1 MNIEP
6 DDEATLRVCI
16 VGSGMKFVSGI
27 SYYTYYL
34 AEAFTEKYQTS
45 VVLMRNLVPRRF
57 YPGRGRVG
65 AQITSLH
72 TSDVCPTFDGV
83 DWFAIPSLPRAGR
96 FVRRQKPDVIV
107 FQWWTVAVL
116 PSFLYLLFIA
126 RRGGAKVI
134 LELHEDQDA
143 REAELPLMER
153 LLSPGLRHMIHRADH
168 YVVHSEWDK
177 ARMGEK
183 FNLPSDA
190 MSVIPLGPFQMGS
203 VDVSDANT
211 SQGAGDTEYGDV
223 TTVLFFGTIRPYKGL
238 EDLIDAFELLPRD
251 GATKWRL
258 LVVGETWEGWD
269 LPTQKIALSPV
280 AQDIELINRYV
291 TDAEIPG
298 LFSRSDIVALPY
310 HRSSASGPLHLTMQ
324 SGLPVVITDV
334 GGLSEAA
341 RDYSGTIFVRP
352 RDPVALAK
360 GIEAS
365 AGLRGVRHQDLHS
378 WEYTLELYSTAIDK
392 MCSPK
397 LGNPGDDT

>member
-1 MNIEP
+1 MNIEH
-6 DDEATLRVCI
+6 DEATLRVCI

-34 AEAFTEKYQTS
+34 ANALTEKYQTS

-57 YPGRGRVG
+57 YPGRSRVG
-65 AQITSLH
+65 ARITSLR

-83 DWFAIPSLPRAGR
+83 DWFAIPSLARAGR
-96 FVRRQKPDVIV
+96 FVRRQKPDVII

-116 PSFLYLLFIA
+116 PSFLYLLFSA

-143 REAELPLMER
+143 GEAELPLMER
-153 LLSPGLRHMIHRADH
+153 LLSPGLRHLIRRADH

-177 ARMGEK
+177 ARIGEK
-183 FNLPSDA
+183 FSLPSDA
-190 MSVIPLGPFQMGS
+190 MSVIPHGPFEMGS
-203 VDVSDANT
+203 VDESDANT
-211 SQGAGDTEYGDV
+211 SESAGDTDSGDV
-223 TTVLFFGTIRPYKGL
+223 ITVLFFGTIRPYKGL

-280 AQDIELINRYV
+280 AQDIEFINRYV

-324 SGLPVVITDV
+324 SGLPVVVTDV

-341 RDYSGTIFVRP
+341 RDYSGTVFVRP
-352 RDPVALAK
+352 RDPVTLAK

-365 AGLRGVRHQDLHS
+365 AGLRGVRHQDFHS
-378 WEYTLELYSTAIDK
+378 WERTLELFSTAIDK
-392 MCSPK
+392 LCSPK
-397 LGNPGDDT
+397 LGNPSNGA